1 VDKPGPVHLCCRFIR
16 DSAPSAIVVSLP
28 HQKGCDDRVNAQIH
42 TQVTP
47 AEKSSSVAPSRRRLV
62 QRKCA
67 CGATPGLNGECA
79 ECDRKR
85 LTLQRRPVDQA
96 DLSAAPPI
104 VHDVL
109 NSPGQPLD
117 ANARAF
123 MEPRF
128 GHDFSRVRVHAD
140 TKAAESARAVNAAA
154 YTVGRDIVFGTGQYA
169 PHSARGQRVL
179 AHELTHVVQQD
190 RGVSS
195 GTAMGQ
201 RNDAPERA
209 AEAAAALA
217 TLHPN
222 PGGLVNG
229 AVARLASTGEPVP
242 ALQRQESSATDTRT
256 EDPNFLLCL
265 ILCYLGIPPAIWKSA
280 VELFLRAV
288 WEEYRGTYD
297 QARAEREFRSYREEF
312 RLYTPFKTVKLILT
326 FAVQGKIGP
335 ILIRTAGARALQ
347 ARITA
352 YLIERGA
359 TAAGLAVA
367 EQIVRKIALAVE
379 AAFVAGCAAYCGG
392 IAYANAIIET
402 GTAIIQ
408 GIAETADVLGRVAH
422 GALVGLFLRPVLV
435 ARATVDPVNWDLE
448 ALPSG
453 VPRND
458 IAVLGTYLWWN
469 LEPDN
474 PDRFL
479 ANISRPLSSYPIPS
493 SLLQGIATTLT
504 NVVNRRG
511 GFNQSMV
518 FTPQLLQQM
527 TPLMFVE
534 FLKDWRLLQHRRD
547 PGLIAD
553 EVLYGTQAP

>member
-1 VDKPGPVHLCCRFIR
+1 
-16 DSAPSAIVVSLP
+16 
-28 HQKGCDDRVNAQIH
+28 VNARIH
-42 TQVTP
+42 TQVKP
-47 AEKSSSVAPSRRRLV
+47 AEKSSSVAPSRRGLV

-67 CGATPGLNGECA
+67 CGATPGLDGECA
-79 ECDRKR
+79 ECRGNR

-123 MEPRF
+123 MEPHF

-140 TKAAESARAVNAAA
+140 TKAAESARAVNAVA

-195 GTAMGQ
+195 GTPMGQ

-217 TLHPN
+217 TLHPS
-222 PGGLVNG
+222 PGGLVNS

-242 ALQRQESSATDTRT
+242 ALQRQESSAADTRT

-265 ILCYLGIPPAIWKSA
+265 ILCYLGIPPSA
-280 VELFLRAV
+280 LKKLAELYLRAV

-312 RLYTPFKTVKLILT
+312 RFYTPFQIIQLILT
-326 FAVQGKIGP
+326 FAVQGRVGVFTTP
-335 ILIRTAGARALQ
+335 FRSAGAQAL
-347 ARITA
+347 RTLITESLTRVA
-352 YLIERGA
+352 A
-359 TAAGLAVA
+359 TVGGLEVV
-367 EQIVRKIALAVE
+367 EQIVRKTVWAVE
-379 AAFVAGCAAYCGG
+379 AAFAAGCAAYCGG
-392 IAYANAIIET
+392 IAAANVIIEAV
-402 GTAIIQ
+402 TAISQ
-408 GIAETADVLGRVAH
+408 GIDETGDVLGRVAH
-422 GALVGLFLRPVLV
+422 GALVGLFVRPVLV
-435 ARATVDPVNWDLE
+435 VWATVDPVNWDLE

-458 IAVLGTYLWWN
+458 IAVLGTHLWSQ

-479 ANISRPLSSYPIPS
+479 ANISRPLSSYSIPS
-493 SLLQGIATTLT
+493 SLLQGIATNLT

-511 GFNQSMV
+511 GFNESVV

-534 FLKDWRLLQHRRD
+534 FLKDWRLLRHRRD
-547 PGLIAD
+547 PELIAD
-553 EVLYGTQAP
+553 QALASEDTATALGPRPSLR